1 MTLPIVSLD
10 DLVKGTPQPR
20 KNTGR
25 VSATSPY
32 IEHVKAAAAL
42 YAQDESGIKFPVPF
56 SRTLIGKTQ
65 SSEFSKVANELR
77 RAGSQCEPKEL
88 FVRVLPIYD
97 GVPED
102 AESGSAFLWFTA
114 RERPWRKTKE
124 EKAAEEAAQ
133 SGGNVAPELA
143 PVPDASPES
152 SEPARRRSS
161 KAS

>member
-32 IEHVKAAAAL
+32 IEHVKAAATL
-42 YAQDESGIKFPVPF
+42 YAQDESGIKFPEPF
-56 SRTLIGKTQ
+56 SRVLIGKTQ

-77 RAGSQCEPKEL
+77 RAGSQCEPEL

-102 AESGSAFLWFTA
+102 AEEGSAYLWFTA
-114 RERPWRKTKE
+114 RLRPWRKTKE

-133 SGGNVAPELA
+133 SADTSAPLA